1 MLMKEVLGFPLV
13 FWLLSVCVYSFTLLN
28 GFLDGCNAVA
38 TLIAS
43 RAMKPKTAL
52 RFAATIELL
61 SPMTL
66 FFTGF
71 TVSKTIQT
79 MVDENYYTGDVDQT
93 KALCFIAGGI
103 LAAIIWDLFAFTR
116 SVKLNSRA
124 PRRNCRRKHC
134 SVRCF
139 ERCLGSVCLQS
150 NSYDFLSSRNRFPL
164 RLHSYENLQGHY
176 SKGKQCGKYRF

>member
-52 RFAATIELL
+52 CFAATIELL

-66 FFTGF
+66 
-71 TVSKTIQT
+71 
-79 MVDENYYTGDVDQT
+79 
-93 KALCFIAGGI
+93 
-103 LAAIIWDLFAFTR
+103 
-116 SVKLNSRA
+116 
-124 PRRNCRRKHC
+124 
-134 SVRCF
+134 
-139 ERCLGSVCLQS
+139 
-150 NSYDFLSSRNRFPL
+150 
-164 RLHSYENLQGHY
+164 
-176 SKGKQCGKYRF
+176 